1 MKRATMILGAVIL
14 ISSTCFSQRTFKP
27 GIGVNWTD
35 FSEAGSGEAKS
46 ETGWQI
52 GGSIA
57 FQKKKLYWE
66 PGVFYVGKATGYT
79 SGDSVT
85 GDFDAKIN
93 GVRIPIAI
101 GFNVIG
107 DVKTGIALRVFGG
120 PSVFFVTSVSG
131 LNKDNVENF
140 HFGLFAG
147 VGIDFWKL
155 FLDASYEWGM
165 TSTQEDNST
174 LDLGKPR
181 SLFLTAGLRF

>member
-1 MKRATMILGAVIL
+1 MKRATMILGAAIL
-14 ISSTCFSQRTFKP
+14 ITSTCFAQRTFKP

-35 FSEAGSGEAKS
+35 FSEKASGDAKS
-46 ETGWQI
+46 EVGWQI

-57 FQKKKLYWE
+57 FQKKKFYWE
-66 PGVFYVGKATGYT
+66 PGVFYVGKATGY

-93 GVRIPIAI
+93 GIRIPIAI
-101 GFNVIG
+101 GLSVIG
-107 DVKTGIALRVFGG
+107 DVKSGVALRVFGG
-120 PSVFFVTSVSG
+120 PSVFFVTSVG
-131 LNKDNVENF
+131 GMNKDNVETF

-147 VGIDFWKL
+147 AGIDFWKL

-165 TSTQEDNST
+165 TNTQKDNAT
-174 LDLGKPR
+174 PDLGKPR